1 MRLVS
6 IRNIHFYNFRNFK
19 NFKTTFDSKLNILF
33 GDNGCGKTNILE
45 GISLIAKGRGIRNTN
60 IINLIKK
67 KEDNF
72 LVRNNIEIQKN
83 DFNIEIFAEQKN
95 EKFKKVIK
103 INKDASKD
111 SLNFLN
117 HSISYLIF
125 LPEMERL
132 FQTSPSYRRNFLD
145 RLIFS
150 SKNDYNRLI
159 NKYKKSL
166 LERNKIL
173 QFSNI
178 DNDWLN
184 RIESEIS
191 LLGLEIYE
199 LRNLQLKTINI
210 ELNNMKNDY
219 NFQFDVKLDTKDE
232 FIKNEITFEEY
243 LSSLQNSRAH
253 DKQFGGTKI
262 GPHKSDIISIV
273 NNEFE
278 ASLLSTGQQKT
289 IVLMILLAQCN
300 YLVNQRKIKPIF
312 LFDEIGSHLDKHNR
326 QILLDMINRFE
337 NQFFLTGTDK
347 NLFSFVSTNAQYYNI
362 TEL

>member
-1 MRLVS
+1 MAK
-6 IRNIHFYNFRNFK
+6 IKNIEFYCFRNFK
-19 NFKTTFDSKLNILF
+19 NFKTSFDEKLNILF
-33 GDNGCGKTNILE
+33 GNNGCGKTNILE
-45 GISLIAKGRGIRNTN
+45 GISLIAKGKGIRNSN
-60 IINLIKK
+60 INNLIKK

-72 LVRNNIEIQKN
+72 LIKSNLEIQKN
-83 DFNIEIFAEQKN
+83 DFNIEIFTEQKN

-103 INKDASKD
+103 INNDSSKD

-117 HSISYLIF
+117 QSISYLIF

-132 FQTSPSYRRNFLD
+132 FQSSPSYRRNFID

-150 SKNDYNRLI
+150 SRSNYNKII

-173 QFSNI
+173 QSYNI
-178 DNDWLN
+178 DDDWLN
-184 RIESEIS
+184 RIENEICS
-191 LLGLEIYE
+191 LGLAIYK
-199 LRNLQLKTINI
+199 LRNSQINI
-210 ELNNMKNDY
+210 LNLQLNNMKNDHK
-219 NFQFDVKLDTKDE
+219 FQFDVTLEIKDD
-232 FIKNEITFEEY
+232 FLNNEINFEEY
-243 LSSLQNSRAH
+243 LLNVRKSRVY
-253 DKQFGGTKI
+253 DKQFGGTKF

-278 ASLLSTGQQKT
+278 SSLLSTGQQKT

-300 YLVNQRKIKPIF
+300 YLVNYEKINPIF
-312 LFDEIGSHLDKHNR
+312 LFDEIGSHLDQHNR

-337 NQFFLTGTDK
+337 IQFFLTGTEK
-347 NLFSFVSTNAQYYNI
+347 NLFSFVSTNAQFYNI

>member
-1 MRLVS
+1 MAK
-6 IRNIHFYNFRNFK
+6 IKNIEFYCFRNFK
-19 NFKTTFDSKLNILF
+19 NFNTSFDEKLNILF

-45 GISLIAKGRGIRNTN
+45 GISLIAKGKGIRNSN
-60 IINLIKK
+60 INNLIKK

-72 LVRNNIEIQKN
+72 LIKSNLEIQKN
-83 DFNIEIFAEQKN
+83 DFNIEIFTEQKN

-103 INKDASKD
+103 INNDSSKD

-117 HSISYLIF
+117 QSISYLIF

-132 FQTSPSYRRNFLD
+132 FQSSPSYRRNFID

-150 SKNDYNRLI
+150 SRNDYNKLI

-173 QFSNI
+173 QSYNT
-178 DNDWLN
+178 DDDWLN
-184 RIESEIS
+184 RIESEIC
-191 LLGLEIYE
+191 LLGLEIYK
-199 LRNLQLKTINI
+199 LRNSQLKTLNI
-210 ELNNMKNDY
+210 ELTNMKNDY
-219 NFQFDVKLDTKDE
+219 NFQFDIILEIKDD
-232 FIKNEITFEEY
+232 FFNNDINFEEY
-243 LSSLQNSRAH
+243 LSNLINSRVY
-253 DKQFGGTKI
+253 DKQFGGAKI

-300 YLVNQRKIKPIF
+300 YLVNHKKINPIF

-337 NQFFLTGTDK
+337 IQFFLTGTDQ
-347 NLFSFVSTNAQYYNI
+347 NMFSFVSTNAEFYNI

>member
-1 MRLVS
+1 MAK
-6 IRNIHFYNFRNFK
+6 IKNIEFYNFRNFK
-19 NFKTTFDSKLNILF
+19 NFKTSFENNLNILF

-45 GISLIAKGRGIRNTN
+45 GISLIAKGKGIRNSN

-67 KEDNF
+67 QEDNF
-72 LVRNNIEIQKN
+72 LIKNNLEIQKN
-83 DFNIEIFAEQKN
+83 NLNIEIFTEQKN
-95 EKFKKVIK
+95 EKFKKIIK
-103 INKDASKD
+103 INDDSSKD

-117 HSISYLIF
+117 QSISYLVF
-125 LPEMERL
+125 VPEMERL
-132 FQTSPSYRRNFLD
+132 FQASPSYRRNFLD

-173 QFSNI
+173 QSYNI
-178 DNDWLN
+178 DDDWLN
-184 RIESEIS
+184 RIESDICS
-191 LLGLEIYE
+191 LGLEIYK
-199 LRNLQLKTINI
+199 LRNLQLNI
-210 ELNNMKNDY
+210 LNFELNNMKNDH
-219 NFQFDVKLDTKDE
+219 NFQFEVKLKIKDHFE
-232 FIKNEITFEEY
+232 NNEINFEEY
-243 LSSLQNSRAH
+243 LSNLINSRVY

-273 NNEFE
+273 NNDFE

-289 IVLMILLAQCN
+289 IVLMLLLAQCN
-300 YLVNQRKIKPIF
+300 HLVNHKKIKPIF
-312 LFDEIGSHLDKHNR
+312 LFDEIGSHLDTHNR

-337 NQFFLTGTDK
+337 IQFFLTGTDK
-347 NLFSFVSTNAQYYNI
+347 NMFSFLSTNAQFYNI